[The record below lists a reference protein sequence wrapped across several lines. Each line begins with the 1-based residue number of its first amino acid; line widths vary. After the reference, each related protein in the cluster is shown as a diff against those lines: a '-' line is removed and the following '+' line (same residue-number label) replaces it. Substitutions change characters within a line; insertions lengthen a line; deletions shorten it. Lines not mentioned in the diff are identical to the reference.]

1 MFPNTWKYKI
11 NSLVGSREGTPST
24 WLIESFLRF
33 TDVRQSDSF
42 AFYLMKEIHWWFD
55 GSHGYVMGMI
65 LICTFG
71 RTAPISSYKFKSPI
85 VNHRASLIAQLV
97 KSLPA
102 RQEIL
107 VQFLDGRRDKLPT
120 PVFLGFPGG
129 SDSKEST
136 CNAGD
141 LGSIRGTWLGRS
153 PGGGHGNPL
162 Q

>member
-1 MFPNTWKYKI
+1 MHPVSVELSDVSKHLKYKI

-120 PVFLGFPGG
+120 PVFLGFP
-129 SDSKEST
+129 
-136 CNAGD
+136 
-141 LGSIRGTWLGRS
+141 
-153 PGGGHGNPL
+153 HG
-162 Q
+162 